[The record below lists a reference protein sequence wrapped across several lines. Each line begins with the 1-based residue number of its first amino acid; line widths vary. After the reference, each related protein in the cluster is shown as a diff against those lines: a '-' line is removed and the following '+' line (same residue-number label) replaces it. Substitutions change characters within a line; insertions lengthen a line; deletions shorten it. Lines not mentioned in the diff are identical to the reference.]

1 MNQHERNT
9 NRCFWWFLILAP
21 AMSLCECTKHVISE
35 DNYVYDKYQLI
46 NDWYPLDTSFLVK
59 RFVLW
64 EDDSIWQDETRLVL
78 DTAKDSWLVECSHL
92 DYLQHWYYV
101 KNGKKIQPSA
111 YPKNNE

>member
-1 MNQHERNT
+1 MNQHSRNT
-9 NRCFWWFLILAP
+9 NGCFWWFLILAA
-21 AMSLCECTKHVISE
+21 AMSLSQCTKQVISE
-35 DNYVYDKYQLI
+35 GNYVYDKYQLI

-64 EDDSIWQDETRLVL
+64 EDDSIWRDETRLML
-78 DTAKDSWLVECSHL
+78 DTAKDAWFVECSQL

-101 KNGKKIQPSA
+101 KNGKKIQLSA